1 MWSLRPG
8 AVLKNC
14 EMLLKVA
21 QPSKENKGFGD
32 AQPRFKPILR
42 RTDFGHT
49 EPHLSLGVKW
59 GHL

>member
-1 MWSLRPG
+1 M
-8 AVLKNC
+8 KNC

-32 AQPRFKPILR
+32 AQPRFKPMLR
-42 RTDFGHT
+42 RTGFGHT